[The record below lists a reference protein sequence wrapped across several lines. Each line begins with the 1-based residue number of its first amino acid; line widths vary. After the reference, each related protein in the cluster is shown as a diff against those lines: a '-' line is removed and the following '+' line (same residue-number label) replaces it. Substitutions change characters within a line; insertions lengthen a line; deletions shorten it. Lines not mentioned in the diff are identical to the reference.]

1 MSSQSSLPIYA
12 RLGERELSVRWA
24 WFRPEVQVGD
34 MVRLP
39 TGQSGDDR
47 WQSFRVIRKQ
57 FRVDRSSE
65 HGTVMAGASTAQTIH
80 LDVEPLAFQD

>member
-1 MSSQSSLPIYA
+1 
-12 RLGERELSVRWA
+12 
-24 WFRPEVQVGD
+24 VQVGD
-34 MVRLP
+34 TVRLP
-39 TGQSGDDR
+39 TDPSGAAG

-65 HGTVMAGASTAQTIH
+65 HGTVMAGASTVQTIH